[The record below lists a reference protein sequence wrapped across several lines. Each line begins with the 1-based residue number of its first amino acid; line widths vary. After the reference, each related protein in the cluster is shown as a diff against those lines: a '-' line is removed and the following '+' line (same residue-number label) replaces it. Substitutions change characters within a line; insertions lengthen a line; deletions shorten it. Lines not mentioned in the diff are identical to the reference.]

1 MIYLIAALI
10 VGLFV
15 GVVLEYF
22 IDVGIIRDLQN
33 ENKALRLKLAEAKK
47 SRKVEHVETLE
58 IIDHRAS
65 NPDNLFDPF

>member
-10 VGLFV
+10 VGLFM

-33 ENKALRLKLAEAKK
+33 ENKALRMKLAEAKK
-47 SRKVEHVETLE
+47 TRKVEHVETLE

>member
-33 ENKALRLKLAEAKK
+33 ENNALRMKLAEAKK
-47 SRKVEHVETLE
+47 SRKVEHIQTVE
-58 IIDHRAS
+58 IVDRRAS
-65 NPDNLFDPF
+65 NPDNLFQPF